1 MDQLD
6 AFEFADVQSEPLRPR
21 ASIHKS
27 GKLGFDSDSNEVLP
41 LRSGKKFTVA
51 YGNSGPDET
60 LLLLEPKEGDPES
73 SKIEV
78 AKAGAYFY
86 LNLRNF
92 FDVQGVDYKKNRIRY
107 DIEEAE
113 LNDREGYVLTR
124 RSAKPR

>member
-27 GKLGFDSDSNEVLP
+27 GKLGFDSDSNEVMP
-41 LRSGKKFTVA
+41 LESGKKFTVA
-51 YGNSGPDET
+51 YGNGGPDET
-60 LLLLEPKEGDPES
+60 LLLLEPIESDPES
-73 SKIEV
+73 SIMGV
-78 AKAGAYFY
+78 AKAGEYFY

-92 FDVQGVDYKKNRIRY
+92 FDAQDVGYKKNRIRY
-107 DIEEAE
+107 DIEEADIE
-113 LNDREGYVLTR
+113 GRKGYVLTR